1 MKIYS
6 TLKLLFSWP
15 LGIVGIVFLVYALYQ
30 QHIQPS
36 VILEN
41 LNPFFVFISVVCFF
55 SYYLLR
61 SFVWQLIL
69 QEKKISIPIEK
80 SVYMWGISELKRF
93 IPGNFWAFLGRGVLL
108 SAEGVGKKEIFHL
121 LVIEIEFFLIGCLV
135 LSGCAVPFL
144 VKNLS
149 ISALYSPFLSFF
161 SIGLPLI
168 AAGIFLSHKSMSS
181 YSSGWVKKIWKILPG
196 FEFNAMFYIQF
207 LTVVSLLLFG
217 VGSYFAVLS
226 ITFLTPLEFLSF
238 VLFFVFS
245 LFFGYITI
253 ITPMGLGV
261 REGIISVGLTPFI
274 GPGNAIVVALFTR
287 ILQIIG
293 EAVFLTISVLWLKNK
308 KLQKFFSKIEKNR
321 VEVLLGIVIVTF
333 FLYFTASGFLRY
345 ENFFTGRF
353 DLGNMDQT
361 VWNTAHGRIFE
372 LTDPNGTQITSR
384 LAFHADFIL
393 ILLSPFYFIWSDP
406 RTLILIQ
413 SAAVAGGAIFV
424 YLISKHILS
433 KKTISFIIS
442 LAYLLNPSLSYSLL
456 YDFHPVVLATG
467 FLLAS
472 YYFLIKKKYALF
484 FLCTILAALTKEE
497 VWIIAAFLGV
507 KMACDNLAISSEK
520 IEVKNKILVGVGGA
534 MFFACLAVF
543 YLLVSHI
550 IPSLRGDVHF
560 ALSYFSH
567 LGSSPLEIVLSL
579 FTSPQK
585 WIQLVF
591 APERLSYLMSVF
603 APVAFLPIF
612 SIPTLLFATP
622 DFAINL
628 LSNNGQLHEIYYQYT
643 ATVTPFIFIATI
655 YAVRFLKNKLP
666 YVTHT
671 RVGVLL
677 IASSL
682 ISARIL
688 GPLPGSARP
697 NIDMYIKQI
706 PKRHEISEFLE
717 TIDKDVSVAASNNVG
732 SHLSQRKKIYTIP
745 NGLKDA
751 DVVVFL
757 LNDIYAQPSLASQK
771 QMVKELKKNRSYSV
785 LYEDGDFI
793 AFLRL
798 KSGIISK

>member
-1 MKIYS
+1 
-6 TLKLLFSWP
+6 
-15 LGIVGIVFLVYALYQ
+15 
-30 QHIQPS
+30 
-36 VILEN
+36 
-41 LNPFFVFISVVCFF
+41 
-55 SYYLLR
+55 
-61 SFVWQLIL
+61 
-69 QEKKISIPIEK
+69 
-80 SVYMWGISELKRF
+80 MWGISELKRF

-108 SAEGVGKKEIFHL
+108 SAEGISKKEIFHL
-121 LVIEIEFFLIGCLV
+121 LVIEIEFFLVGCVV
-135 LSGCAVPFL
+135 LSGCVVPFL

-149 ISALYSPFLSFF
+149 ISPLYSPFLPYV
-161 SIGLPLI
+161 SIGLPLLI
-168 AAGIFLSHKSMSS
+168 GGIFIFHKSLSLH
-181 YSSGWVKKIWKILPG
+181 SSGWIKKIWKILPG
-196 FEFNAMFYIQF
+196 FEFNSMVYIQF
-207 LTVVSLLLFG
+207 LTVLYLLLFG

-226 ITFLTPLEFLSF
+226 ILFLTPLEFLSF

-261 REGIISVGLTPFI
+261 REGMISVGLTPFI
-274 GPGNAIVVALFTR
+274 GPGNAIAAALFMR

-293 EAVFLTISVLWLKNK
+293 EAIFLIISVLWLKNK

-321 VEVLLGIVIVTF
+321 VEVLLGIIIIIF

-372 LTDPNGTQITSR
+372 LTDPNGIQITSR

-393 ILLSPFYFIWSDP
+393 IFLSPFYFLWSDP
-406 RTLILIQ
+406 RVLILIQ
-413 SAAVAGGAIFV
+413 SAVVAGGAFFV
-424 YLISKHILS
+424 YLISKHVLS
-433 KKTISFIIS
+433 KKSISFIIS

-467 FLLAS
+467 FLLAA
-472 YYFLIKKKYALF
+472 YYFLIKKRYALF
-484 FLCTILAALTKEE
+484 FVCTILAALTKEE
-497 VWIIAAFLGV
+497 VWIIAAFLGM
-507 KMACDNLAISSEK
+507 KMVWDNLSISSKEVK
-520 IEVKNKILVGVGGA
+520 VKNKKLLGLGGC
-534 MFFACLAVF
+534 MFFSCFVVF

-550 IPSLRGDVHF
+550 IPSSRGDVHF

-591 APERLSYLMSVF
+591 APERLSYLLSVF
-603 APVAFLPIF
+603 APVAFLPVF
-612 SIPTLLFATP
+612 SLPTLLFAAP

-643 ATVTPFIFIATI
+643 ASVTPFIFIATI
-655 YAVRFLKNKLP
+655 YAVRFLKKRFS

-671 RVGVLL
+671 RVGLVL
-677 IASSL
+677 ITSSL

-688 GPLPGSARP
+688 GPLPGTLRP

-706 PKRHEISEFLE
+706 PNRHEISEFLE
-717 TIDKDVSVAASNNVG
+717 TIDKDKSVAASNNIG

-757 LNDIYAQPSLASQK
+757 LNDLYAQPSLASQK
-771 QMVKELKKNRSYSV
+771 QMVEKLKKNPSYSV
-785 LYEDGDFI
+785 LYENGDFI
-793 AFLRL
+793 AFSRL
-798 KSGIISK
+798 KSDIIPQ